1 MNSYLRHI
9 LLPAIVGLV
18 IFTVTCLI
26 SSNDVP
32 DLPKIVAWD
41 KIVHFGMFFLLSAV
55 ALFDYFR
62 LHQGKP
68 KMSRW
73 IFWGFV
79 LPVIY
84 GGIIEL
90 MQKYF
95 FVSRSAEWGD
105 FIADILGSGT
115 ALIIALFL
123 YNKFRSKEKQV
134 SL

>member
-1 MNSYLRHI
+1 MSNYLRHI
-9 LLPAIVGLV
+9 LLPAFVGLV

-32 DLPKIVAWD
+32 NLPQIVAWD
-41 KIVHFGMFFLLSAV
+41 KIVHFGMFFGLSV
-55 ALFDYFR
+55 VSLFHYYR
-62 LHQGKP
+62 LHNGKP
-68 KMSRW
+68 NMARW

-84 GGIIEL
+84 GGAIEL
-90 MQKYF
+90 MQKFF
-95 FVSRSAEWGD
+95 FVSRSAEWAD
-105 FIADILGSGT
+105 FIADMLGSGT